1 VSHNEGIAFAQF
13 RDEVAAEFFIED
25 YELMKKETRDN
36 EELQELGAELW
47 ELKIAPPSNDIIWK
61 NVSNNRRL
69 IKTLL
74 RYLSWSLL
82 IIISVVMITPLTIL
96 DNLNPIL
103 ELLQTYLGEYNY
115 VGTYVQFFLTPL

>member
-1 VSHNEGIAFAQF
+1 
-13 RDEVAAEFFIED
+13 
-25 YELMKKETRDN
+25 MKKETRDN
-36 EELQELGAELW
+36 EQLQSLGAESW

-61 NVSNNRRL
+61 NVSNNRRW

-103 ELLQTYLGEYNY
+103 ELLQTYLGEYNF
-115 VGTYVQFFLTPL
+115 VGTYIQFFLTPL